1 MQKRIPEKARD
12 LRRFIEAYRYSD
24 WIEHMTRDFDYPNL
38 IKGLQWFT
46 NSACRGCGAGGGMP
60 SCEVRECCRKK
71 GYENCYSCGDFSS
84 CRKLGYQKETYKI
97 DHEYQQIRK
106 IGYEKWR
113 KMQEEKARVGFDN
126 IVLLERKRPR

>member
-1 MQKRIPEKARD
+1 
-12 LRRFIEAYRYSD
+12 
-24 WIEHMTRDFDYPNL
+24 
-38 IKGLQWFT
+38 
-46 NSACRGCGAGGGMP
+46 MP

-97 DHEYQQIRK
+97 DHEYQQTRK

-113 KMQEEKARVGFDN
+113 KMQEEKARAGFDN